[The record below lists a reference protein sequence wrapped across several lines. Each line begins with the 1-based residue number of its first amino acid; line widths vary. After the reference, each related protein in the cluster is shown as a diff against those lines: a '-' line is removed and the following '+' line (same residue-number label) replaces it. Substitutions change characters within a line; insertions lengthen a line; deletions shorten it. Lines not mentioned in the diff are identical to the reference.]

1 MMLCPNVFV
10 RELAAGLAGE
20 ESKTIVCDPRKVRV
34 YYFPVLVLPSSLNLT
49 SQVQH
54 DN

>member
-1 MMLCPNVFV
+1 MFRAV
-10 RELAAGLAGE
+10 LAA
-20 ESKTIVCDPRKVRV
+20 KTAMVVEIICSETKVPV
-34 YYFPVLVLPSSLNLT
+34 YYFPVLVLPSSLNLN

>member
-1 MMLCPNVFV
+1 MFCAVLVV
-10 RELAAGLAGE
+10 
-20 ESKTIVCDPRKVRV
+20 KTAMGAEIICSETKVPV
-34 YYFPVLVLPSSLNLT
+34 YYFPVLVLPSSLNLN